1 MGRLAG
7 LWFGRHLSRLLV
19 RFADWQVGWQ
29 IGRLVGRFKLKCLH
43 INSLASG
50 QIVKY
55 KKLKLASRSFNLK
68 QISLTTA

>member
-7 LWFGRHLSRLLV
+7 LWFGRHLGRLLV

-43 INSLASG
+43 FNSLAG
-50 QIVKY
+50 EQIVKY
-55 KKLKLASRSFNLK
+55 VDQL
-68 QISLTTA
+68 I